1 MSFPLT
7 RIEEPIHREA
17 HTVSDIVDH
26 MALLNSRQLSDLENL
41 VASFRMEGMEF
52 SDAELDVLAQF
63 TLGKL
68 TREEAFATMD
78 ALGH

>member
-1 MSFPLT
+1 MSDV
-7 RIEEPIHREA
+7 A
-17 HTVSDIVDH
+17 DH
-26 MALLNSRQLSDLENL
+26 KALLNDRQLSDLDNL

-63 TLGKL
+63 ILGKL